1 MEGIT
6 QRRLGVWKKVLVTFK
21 LMQLFRSNMKINSKF
36 LGLKFLN
43 NRSDA
48 SNEIKGQIFLL
59 QETLH
64 RNTLSCATNL
74 VWKMLNKKKY

>member
-1 MEGIT
+1 MA
-6 QRRLGVWKKVLVTFK
+6 FK
-21 LMQLFRSNMKINSKF
+21 LVQLFRSNMKINSKF

-48 SNEIKGQIFLL
+48 ANGIKGQIFLL

-74 VWKMLNKKKY
+74 VRKMLNKNKY

>member
-1 MEGIT
+1 
-6 QRRLGVWKKVLVTFK
+6 
-21 LMQLFRSNMKINSKF
+21 MKINSKF

-48 SNEIKGQIFLL
+48 ANGIKGQIFLL

-74 VWKMLNKKKY
+74 VRKMLNKNKY